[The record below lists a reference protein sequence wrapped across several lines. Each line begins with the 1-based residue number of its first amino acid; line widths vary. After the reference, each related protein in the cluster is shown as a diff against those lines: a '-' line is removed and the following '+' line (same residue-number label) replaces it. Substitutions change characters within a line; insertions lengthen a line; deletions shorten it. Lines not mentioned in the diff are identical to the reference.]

1 MGYAPNTKLRPRQD
15 VNHHIHRLDTEK
27 ERIHTWRVQI
37 RRRGETVM
45 RHFPDQSHGGKR
57 AALQAA
63 RAFRDKTLK
72 SVNQTSY
79 KLWND
84 TRLRKNNTSGVAGV
98 ARYAPLVQVGGGWV
112 ARPLWHAYWVDAE
125 GNKKS
130 RKFSVD
136 KYGEASAKRRAI
148 MARRMAISERRGQK
162 RLSKTG

>member
-1 MGYAPNTKLRPRQD
+1 MGNAPNTKLRSRTD
-15 VNHHIHRLDTEK
+15 VSHHIHRVDAEV

-37 RRRGETVM
+37 RRRGKTVM

-57 AALQAA
+57 AALQEA

-72 SVNQTSY
+72 SVNPTSY

-84 TRLRKNNTSGVAGV
+84 TRLRKNNTSGVSGV
-98 ARYAPLVQVGGGWV
+98 ARYAPLVQTEGGWV
-112 ARPLWHAYWVDAE
+112 ARPFWQAYWIDAE
-125 GNKKS
+125 GKKKS

-148 MARRMAISERRGQK
+148 AARRAAISERRGQK
-162 RLSKTG
+162 RLN

>member
-1 MGYAPNTKLRPRQD
+1 M
-15 VNHHIHRLDTEK
+15 VLDAFLGDSSPSHLMSREAFTAM
-27 ERIHTWRVQI
+27 
-37 RRRGETVM
+37 RRCLKPGGTLVINSFGEL
-45 RHFPDQSHGGKR
+45 D
-57 AALQAA
+57 
-63 RAFRDKTLK
+63 AFNFFFTGSLDKTLK

-98 ARYAPLVQVGGGWV
+98 ARYAPLVQVGARWV
-112 ARPLWHAYWVDAE
+112 ARPFWQAYWVDAE
-125 GNKKS
+125 ANKKS